1 MPTFPLGVRVRKLFS
16 FRTPAVAG
24 RGLTPTLALVV
35 ALICSVC
42 VVATAV
48 VWAGHAGKAAIAQRE
63 HLIASDMVESID
75 RILDTVTSRRHNELL
90 ALVGQP
96 CPSVATQLA
105 ELEADVQ
112 YVRGIFLVA
121 HRTVYCS
128 SIIGPVDMPLAGYI
142 PSSASGIT
150 LSLDAGTPQEPDVPI
165 VSLFMPAGPDTGL
178 LYTIDAAYLDDAL
191 AHGVRYEADQVVL
204 VVANARALNAR
215 GEVMPA
221 DAAAALRGT
230 RASSPRWA
238 FSVVVVA
245 SSRFI
250 SQTHLKFGLLAAG
263 IAFLLNLLIAAVY
276 LIVFAPRRLLLNA
289 VRRGLK
295 AGEMY
300 VVYQPVVEIATRRI
314 EGVEALIRWTTPKW
328 GVVNPGVFMEEV
340 ERSSLLANVTR
351 FMLERASAEIT
362 QQTAVRP
369 LRLAVNIAPMDLQ
382 RKNFVTDVLA
392 VNERLPDDITL
403 VLEVTERFLLEKHP
417 RIDVVFSILKAHGVK
432 FAIDD
437 FGTHHSNLDLL
448 NRFPFDYVKIDGQ
461 FVHQIDKKGCELIRG
476 IAAVSKHY
484 GMEVIAEG
492 VETESQHEAL
502 RSLGIP
508 FGQGY
513 FYQRPLPVS
522 MLFAEM
528 REKRSHAVQ

>member
-1 MPTFPLGVRVRKLFS
+1 VRKHIS
-16 FRTPAVAG
+16 FRAPAFAG

-35 ALICSVC
+35 ALICSAC

-48 VWAGHAGKAAIAQRE
+48 AWAGHAGKAAIAQRE
-63 HLIASDMVESID
+63 HLIAIDMVESID
-75 RILDTVTSRRHNELL
+75 RILDSVVSRRHRELR
-90 ALVGQP
+90 ALTTQP
-96 CPSVATQLA
+96 CPAVAAQLA
-105 ELEADVQ
+105 ELEADVP
-112 YVRGIFLVA
+112 YVRGIYLVA
-121 HRTVYCS
+121 HQALYCS
-128 SIIGPVDMPLAGYI
+128 SVTGPIDAPLSGYF
-142 PSSASGIT
+142 PSPSTDVA
-150 LSLDAGTPQEPDVPI
+150 LNLDAGTPQQPNTATVPLY
-165 VSLFMPAGPDTGL
+165 VPAGPDTGL
-178 LYTIDAAYLDDAL
+178 LYTIDATYLDDAL

-204 VVANARALNAR
+204 VVANARALNAL
-215 GEVMPA
+215 GEVIPA

-230 RASSPRWA
+230 RASSPHWA

-245 SSRFI
+245 SPDFI

-263 IAFLLNLLIAAVY
+263 VAFLLHLLIAAVY

-314 EGVEALIRWTTPKW
+314 EGVEALIRWTNPKW

-340 ERSSLLANVTR
+340 ERSNLLASVTR
-351 FMLERASAEIT
+351 FMLERATSEIAE
-362 QQTAVRP
+362 QTRVRP

-382 RKNFVTDVLA
+382 RKNFVVDVLA

-403 VLEVTERFLLEKHP
+403 VLEVTERFLLERNP
-417 RIDVVFSILKAHGVK
+417 RIDVVFSTLKSHGVK

-461 FVHQIDKKGCELIRG
+461 FVHQIDRKGSELIRG

-522 MLFAEM
+522 MLFAQT
-528 REKRSHAVQ
+528 RENRWHVVE